1 MQNRKLIPV
10 LLLLTFT
17 TSLAFCQSEVYK
29 PVVNSLARYKQKKDL
44 KFLAAAKKSIDSL
57 ITTKADS
64 ANLTKS
70 VYKAVVY
77 TSIAY
82 ADSSNTLKMPA
93 DFIPK
98 TAQLIDKI
106 SADKKS
112 GRYADQMDYVNH
124 CLANVYMRYGF
135 RYLAISDF
143 TNGKQ
148 QFLKAQKYAPKYKQL
163 NFYLAYCNNKLGN
176 LLDAANYYS
185 DAIGTDTSK
194 AEYVENTANIYKS
207 MGDTTKAVVLLQ
219 KGHNHF
225 PSDRFLLLNLAN
237 IYNNQ
242 QNYIALAPL
251 LPQLLENYPNN
262 ADIAFVA
269 ANCYDHLN
277 QYNKAETLYLKAID
291 LNGSAYEP
299 VLNLG
304 LLYLKMGFVKSEKGG
319 GADLNNAI
327 AYLEKADEISPN
339 EINGLKALQLAY
351 TCTKNDNGLMNVNDK
366 LKQLTNQ

>member
-17 TSLAFCQSEVYK
+17 TSLAFCQSEVFK
-29 PVVNSLARYKQKKDL
+29 PVVNNLARYKQKKDL
-44 KFLAAAKKSIDSL
+44 KFLSAAKKSIDSL

-64 ANLTKS
+64 ADLTKS
-70 VYKAVVY
+70 VYKVVVY

-82 ADSSNTLKMPA
+82 VDSNNTLKMPA
-93 DFIPK
+93 DFVPK
-98 TAQLIDKI
+98 TAQLIDKLN
-106 SADKKS
+106 ANKKS
-112 GRYADQMDYVNH
+112 IRYADQLDYVNH
-124 CLANVYMRYGF
+124 CLANIYMRDGF
-135 RYLAISDF
+135 RYLSISDF

-148 QFLKAQKYAPKYKQL
+148 AFLKAQRYAPKYKQI

-176 LLDAANYYS
+176 LQDAANYYS
-185 DAIGTDTSK
+185 DAIGTDTSR

-207 MGDTTKAVVLLQ
+207 MGDTTRALALLQ
-219 KGHNHF
+219 RGHNHF

-242 QNYIALAPL
+242 QNYIALSPL
-251 LPQLLENYPNN
+251 LSQLLENYPNN
-262 ADIAFVA
+262 PDIAFVA

-277 QYNKAETLYLKAID
+277 QYDKAEKLYLKAID
-291 LNGSAYEP
+291 LNSSAYEP

-304 LLYLKMGFVKSEKGG
+304 LLYLKMGMVKSEKES
-319 GADLNNAI
+319 GAHINKAVT
-327 AYLEKADEISPN
+327 YLEKADEISPN
-339 EINGLKALQLAY
+339 ELKGLKALQLAY
-351 TCTKNDNGLMNVNDK
+351 SVTKNNSGLMNVNDK

>member
-10 LLLLTFT
+10 LLLLIFT
-17 TSLAFCQSEVYK
+17 TSLAFCQSEVFK
-29 PVVNSLARYKQKKDL
+29 PVVNNLARYKQKKDL
-44 KFLAAAKKSIDSL
+44 KFLSAAKKSIDSL
-57 ITTKADS
+57 ITNKADS

-70 VYKAVVY
+70 VYKIVVY
-77 TSIAY
+77 SSIINTDTA
-82 ADSSNTLKMPA
+82 NTLKMPA
-93 DFIPK
+93 DFVPK
-98 TAQLIDKI
+98 LEQLFVKVN
-106 SADKKS
+106 ADKKS
-112 GRYADQMDYVNH
+112 IRYTDQMDYASH
-124 CLANVYMRYGF
+124 CLANYYLRQGF
-135 RYLAISDF
+135 KYLAISDY

-148 QFLKAQKYAPKYKQL
+148 QFLKAQKYAPKFKQI

-176 LLDAANYYS
+176 LEDAANYYN

-207 MGDTTKAVVLLQ
+207 MGDTSKAVTLLK

-225 PSDRFLLLNLAN
+225 PDDRFLLLNLAN

-242 QNYIALAPL
+242 GNYIDLAPL
-251 LPQLLENYPNN
+251 LPQLLDNYPNN

-277 QYNKAETLYLKAID
+277 QYDKAKALYLKAIN

-299 VLNLG
+299 ELNLG
-304 LLYLKMGFVKSEKGG
+304 LLYLKAGLAKSEKES
-319 GADLNNAI
+319 GADMNEAVT
-327 AYLEKADEISPN
+327 YLEKADEISPN
-339 EINGLKALQLAY
+339 EIKGLKALQLAY
-351 TCTKNDNGLMNVNDK
+351 TFTKNNSGLMNVNDK